1 VIGVLGG
8 IEDRSLARSVILPIS
23 VALTRLSGPTGFN
36 GLFVRGRHWDDVEKL
51 KKQVSILLRI
61 EHSGYADYI
70 EVGHFPHKIKAIKKS
85 VFLLETLLVVAL
97 STVLVLGG
105 VGIRNMMWAAVQES
119 TRDIGLRKA
128 VGATEKWIMIQFL
141 VQTIAISGS
150 GAILGIIVGTLI
162 VETLK
167 RLLHTAP
174 DYGILTVAI
183 LGCLIFGVALGAA
196 AGLFPA
202 RTASKLDS
210 AQAMEF
216 E

>member
-1 VIGVLGG
+1 
-8 IEDRSLARSVILPIS
+8 
-23 VALTRLSGPTGFN
+23 
-36 GLFVRGRHWDDVEKL
+36 
-51 KKQVSILLRI
+51 
-61 EHSGYADYI
+61 
-70 EVGHFPHKIKAIKKS
+70 
-85 VFLLETLLVVAL
+85 
-97 STVLVLGG
+97 
-105 VGIRNMMWAAVQES
+105 MWAAVQES

-183 LGCLIFGVALGAA
+183 LGLSDIRSSPGGCCRPISGKNREQARFC
-196 AGLFPA
+196 AGDEI
-202 RTASKLDS
+202 RIG
-210 AQAMEF
+210 
-216 E
+216 